1 MQKSS
6 VGDQRRLSLVERDGK
21 KGERGT
27 YWERFWEKD
36 RKQHI
41 ERGWDRGK
49 AGEKVRDSRVKIA
62 GPVLSKAK

>member
-1 MQKSS
+1 MQKSL

-21 KGERGT
+21 KKERED
-27 YWERFWEKD
+27 WERFWEKD

-49 AGEKVRDSRVKIA
+49 EGEKVRDSRMKIA